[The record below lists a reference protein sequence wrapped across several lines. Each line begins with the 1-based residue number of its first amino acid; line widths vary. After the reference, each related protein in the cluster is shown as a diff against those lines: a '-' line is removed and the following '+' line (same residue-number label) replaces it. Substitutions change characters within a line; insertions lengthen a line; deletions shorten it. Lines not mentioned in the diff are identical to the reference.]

1 MRPGLSVG
9 QGVVKAKTKVKF
21 RKLRKFK
28 QPIHFGENSSVE
40 AVLWAED
47 GRI

>member
-1 MRPGLSVG
+1 MRLDLSVG
-9 QGVVKAKTKVKF
+9 QGVAKAKTKVKF
-21 RKLRKFK
+21 RKLRKDR
-28 QPIHFGENSSVE
+28 QPMRIGENPRVE